1 MDVSQS
7 TMFKLYPKVITTK
20 NASSRFTTMA
30 GRLTRPNEEE
40 LKICGQIWKLN
51 SKKFELEREVEY
63 VLEELDEYD
72 VSIIDK
78 SQNI

>member
-7 TMFKLYPKVITTK
+7 TMFKLYPNVITTK

-40 LKICGQIWKLN
+40 LKICGQIGSYILKSLSWKERLN
-51 SKKFELEREVEY
+51 MC
-63 VLEELDEYD
+63 
-72 VSIIDK
+72 
-78 SQNI
+78 

>member
-20 NASSRFTTMA
+20 NMSSRFTTMS

-40 LKICGQIWKLN
+40 LKICGQIGSYILKSLSWKERLN
-51 SKKFELEREVEY
+51 MC
-63 VLEELDEYD
+63 
-72 VSIIDK
+72 
-78 SQNI
+78 